1 MAARATSR
9 PIAVAGANPTSG
21 QAPLTVQFTG
31 TGSSDPN
38 GDTLAYAW
46 DLDGDGAYDD
56 STIANP
62 SRVYSTA
69 GPVTVGLRVTDPSGL
84 SDTDSVVVTVTSAAA
99 RRRTCPI

>member
-1 MAARATSR
+1 MTGAQELRLQVQTNGSADFDHADWAGARVISVAAPATR
-9 PIAVAGANPTSG
+9 PNAVAGANPTSG

-62 SRVYSTA
+62 SRGWGV
-69 GPVTVGLRVTDPSGL
+69 
-84 SDTDSVVVTVTSAAA
+84 
-99 RRRTCPI
+99 